1 MDRRASGLIAL
12 SGASLPLAS
21 CWPLPPLH
29 FEARGLPRS
38 KAVIFPVFSPALSA
52 LWTPPGL
59 FCALFSGRRKENR
72 NFFEKKYCFFGRVM
86 VLYQSRHDATE
97 YGRLAQLVEHLL
109 DVQEVTGSSP
119 VPSTTKIPSQ
129 MTWDFLRGRDRTR
142 TARPRRRRG
151 KQQPSATTTTA
162 ASGRNREELLGPR
175 SDFSKPCQGA
185 AEKSANATRCC
196 CLVRG
201 FQSSGI
207 STKVVRTRFSMRK
220 GSGTF
225 FVYRRF

>member
-38 KAVIFPVFSPALSA
+38 KAVIFPVSSPALSA

-59 FCALFSGRRKENR
+59 FCALFSRRRKENR

-119 VPSTTKIPSQ
+119 VPSTIQFVLEPDSLRKRVRVR
-129 MTWDFLRGRDRTR
+129 FLFTG
-142 TARPRRRRG
+142 G
-151 KQQPSATTTTA
+151 SAK
-162 ASGRNREELLGPR
+162 GLLGTVNEQRQGIIVAMASCLLFCGIKFALCELGR
-175 SDFSKPCQGA
+175 SPIWRMGVIA
-185 AEKSANATRCC
+185 AY
-196 CLVRG
+196 
-201 FQSSGI
+201 
-207 STKVVRTRFSMRK
+207 VRTERSCTPLARCN
-220 GSGTF
+220 TLD
-225 FVYRRF
+225 FVPKSVC